1 MVLWVFLLEVVA
13 DEGELI
19 AFSVQMEEKLLV
31 LLCPN
36 LVQPC
41 SYAFLR
47 ILNHW
52 MIFKFAV
59 IPLDSGEGSGRV
71 GLLLLL

>member
-1 MVLWVFLLEVVA
+1 MVLWIFLLEVVA
-13 DEGELI
+13 DEGKLI
-19 AFSVQMEEKLLV
+19 AFSVQIKQKLLV

-47 ILNHW
+47 ILDHW
-52 MIFKFAV
+52 MILKFAV
-59 IPLDSGEGSGRV
+59 IAQTSVHTQV
-71 GLLLLL
+71 GKL